1 MDNLKEYWKTSSC
14 FYKKMGL
21 DPSKDMKPLGDNA
34 LILNIASISKKFE
47 AYEGIIHG
55 GYVSTLLDS
64 VGGITALF
72 FADKKF
78 GKIALTSS
86 MKVEFKRPL
95 SPLVESKVIGSVS
108 ALTEN
113 GCLGEAKIYQK
124 DNVVAQAIFSFRF
137 KKP

>member
-1 MDNLKEYWKTSSC
+1 
-14 FYKKMGL
+14 
-21 DPSKDMKPLGDNA
+21 
-34 LILNIASISKKFE
+34 
-47 AYEGIIHG
+47 
-55 GYVSTLLDS
+55 
-64 VGGITALF
+64 
-72 FADKKF
+72 
-78 GKIALTSS
+78 

>member
-1 MDNLKEYWKTSSC
+1 
-14 FYKKMGL
+14 MGL

-72 FADKKF
+72 F
-78 GKIALTSS
+78 
-86 MKVEFKRPL
+86 
-95 SPLVESKVIGSVS
+95 
-108 ALTEN
+108 
-113 GCLGEAKIYQK
+113 C
-124 DNVVAQAIFSFRF
+124 
-137 KKP
+137 